1 MLATPSIG
9 HNQPPNAIELA
20 RPTFDELGKLLAN
33 IPVITNEDEA
43 RAAKAILDRAG
54 LAFKDLEAERSAKV
68 GPLNEKVKV
77 INADY
82 HRLHNADKKRPGLWD
97 KLVGQLWTRMSAY
110 ALELERQRQAAA
122 RAAREAADEQARLAH
137 EAEQREIEAATD
149 AASGVCDVDTAKAT
163 EEANEAFS
171 DYRRLDWRA
180 DRLEASASKVRLTGG
195 IGNAVSLKDHE
206 TLHLTDWRAAI
217 VEMSGDDGRIPQ
229 DIAEAILKCARAH
242 RKAFE
247 QLPNGVEAKYTRGL

>member
-1 MLATPSIG
+1 MLAPIG
-9 HNQPPNAIELA
+9 HNQPPSAIELA
-20 RPTFDELGKLLAN
+20 RPTFDELGKLLADN
-33 IPVITNEDEA
+33 PVITSEDEA
-43 RAAKAILDRAG
+43 RAAKAILDRTG
-54 LAFKDLEAERSAKV
+54 LAFKDMEAERSAKV

-149 AASGVCDVDTAKAT
+149 AASGVCDVDIAGAT
-163 EEANEAFS
+163 EAANEAFS
-171 DYRRLDWRA
+171 DYRLLDFKA
-180 DRLEASASKVRLTGG
+180 ERLEASALKVRLTGG

-206 TLHLTDWRAAI
+206 TLHVTDWKVAI
-217 VEMSGDDGRIPQ
+217 EEMGEHDGELPAS
-229 DIAEAILKCARAH
+229 IAEAILTAARAH
-242 RKAFE
+242 RKAYGKLPAGISQLFE
-247 QLPNGVEAKYTRGL
+247 RRL